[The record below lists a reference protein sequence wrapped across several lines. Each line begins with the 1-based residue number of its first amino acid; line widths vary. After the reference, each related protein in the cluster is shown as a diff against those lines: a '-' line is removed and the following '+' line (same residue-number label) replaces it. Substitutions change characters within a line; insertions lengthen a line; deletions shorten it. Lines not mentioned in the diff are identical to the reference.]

1 MYKIFLVI
9 AAILLPCTPVASDDF
24 KDAYHNVPDPI
35 IMCLNAPTRTC
46 AFELS
51 MATAISEKLNI
62 ERAKVLIAVSTAMAE
77 TGKIDDAR
85 MTLNMA
91 LEETRQSKISF
102 AVDAKMLEIAPVYAM
117 IGDVDRAIALAAT
130 VPTPSGRDRIL
141 SRSAERAGLQGDV
154 AGARKISQAVEN
166 RRRAIWVSLKAMQ
179 SSVYKGNKQDL
190 IDFADSIYPAI
201 IALKR
206 PADKLLAMVR
216 LSMIYKAGGSKEKA
230 SMLQE
235 QTRDIGESFT
245 SYFMQARVAAAQLE
259 FAVVGGNKTIK
270 NKALEKLLASEKRMN
285 SLMDKSSIA
294 NEMGSALAFA
304 GHADIAAGYAKFY
317 KEIREKSNYL
327 KTVAQVSDKDV
338 NGAFSA
344 AIGEVLME
352 SEAMEN
358 GYEADEVRM
367 NLLHAARGVGDLA
380 LSRKIA
386 LTMQDDDNAAKAL
399 ALIIPLL

>member
-1 MYKIFLVI
+1 MHKVFLV
-9 AAILLPCTPVASDDF
+9 AAAVLTTSMSASSEDF
-24 KDAYHNVPDPI
+24 SDGYHNVPDPI
-35 IMCLNAPTRTC
+35 IACLNAPTKAC

-51 MATAISEKLNI
+51 MATAISEILNI
-62 ERAKVLIAVSTAMAE
+62 ERAKVLIAVSRAMAE
-77 TGKIDDAR
+77 TGKIADAR
-85 MTLNMA
+85 MTLDMA
-91 LEETRQSKISF
+91 LEETRQSKMSF
-102 AVDAKMLEIAPVYAM
+102 AVDAKMLDIAPVYAM
-117 IGDVDRAIALAAT
+117 IGDTDRAIALAAT
-130 VPTPSGRDRIL
+130 VPTPNGRDRIL
-141 SRSAERAGLQGDV
+141 SRSAERAAIHGDV

-166 RRRAIWVSLKAMQ
+166 RHRAIWVSLKAMQ
-179 SSVYKGNKQDL
+179 YLVYKGNKQD
-190 IDFADSIYPAI
+190 IVDFADSIYPAI

-206 PADKLLAMVR
+206 PADKVLAMVR
-216 LSMIYKAGGSKEKA
+216 LSMIYKAGGNNEKA

-235 QTRDIGESFT
+235 QTSDISESFT
-245 SYFMQARVAAAQLE
+245 SYFMQARIAAAQLE
-259 FAVVGGNKTIK
+259 FTVVNGNKDIK
-270 NKALEKLLASEKRMN
+270 NSALEKLLASEKRMN

-304 GHADIAAGYAKFY
+304 GHTDIAAGYAKFY

-327 KTVAQVSDKDV
+327 KTIAQVSDKGV
-338 NGAFSA
+338 NGTFSA
-344 AIGEVLME
+344 VIDETLKE

-367 NLLHAARGVGDLA
+367 NLLHAARLVGDLA

>member
-1 MYKIFLVI
+1 MHKIFLVMV
-9 AAILLPCTPVASDDF
+9 AISLPYTPVAGDDF
-24 KDAYHNVPDPI
+24 KDGYHNVPDPI
-35 IMCLNAPTRTC
+35 ITCLNAPTKAC

-51 MATAISEKLNI
+51 MATAIAEHLNI
-62 ERAKVLIAVSTAMAE
+62 ERAKVLIAVSRAMAE

-91 LEETRQSKISF
+91 LEETRQSKMSF
-102 AVDAKMLEIAPVYAM
+102 AVDAKMLDIAPVYAM
-117 IGDVDRAIALAAT
+117 IGDADRAIALAAT

-141 SRSAERAGLQGDV
+141 SRSAERAAIVGDV

-166 RRRAIWVSLKAMQ
+166 RHRAIWVSLKAMQ
-179 SSVYKGNKQDL
+179 YLVYKGNKQDL
-190 IDFADSIYPAI
+190 VDFADSIYPAI

-216 LSMIYKAGGSKEKA
+216 LSMIYKAGGSHEKA

-235 QTRDIGESFT
+235 QTADISESFT

-259 FAVVGGNKTIK
+259 FAVVSGNKTIT
-270 NKALEKLLASEKRMN
+270 NKALEKLLASENRMN

-304 GHADIAAGYAKFY
+304 GHADIAAGFAKFY

-327 KTVAQVSDKDV
+327 KTVAQVFDKGAS
-338 NGAFSA
+338 GAFSA
-344 AIGEVLME
+344 AIDGVLKE

-386 LTMQDDDNAAKAL
+386 LAMRDDDNAAKAL